1 MPKPRV
7 VRRVPPKREYR
18 GLGTQDTGANGHGHL
33 KYTAVAGDWGVE
45 RYRRTLRVSGDTVA
59 RHA

>member
-45 RYRRTLRVSGDTVA
+45 RYRRTLRV
-59 RHA
+59 